1 MTLTELLGQ
10 LERRAA
16 EAERE
21 GATAPVANVYRVV
34 LDELRTV
41 DGTVGASV
49 APVAVPDSPPVER
62 YLTPEQVEELLQV
75 PRGYA
80 YRHKQE
86 LGGVKVGK
94 YLRFPRSSLHRRLER
109 RRRVLE
115 PLAP

>member
-1 MTLTELLGQ
+1 VTLAELLAS

-34 LDELRTV
+34 LDELRAV
-41 DGTVGASV
+41 DGTETATV
-49 APVAVPDSPPVER
+49 APTVPDPPAVER
-62 YLTPEQVEELLQV
+62 HLTPEQVEELLQL

-80 YRHKQE
+80 YDHKQQ

-94 YLRFPRSSLHRRLER
+94 YLRFPESAVR
-109 RRRVLE
+109 RRPKR
-115 PLAP
+115 